1 MLKYDSHE
9 PIYTICKL
17 ISKYFCIFFSYSIR
31 MSRKSINCD
40 DEKINMSHFY
50 KNKKPFIIDD
60 IDVNKIL
67 ISKKKPCGKKTSFKY
82 FIGYDDHDY
91 FGTLWI
97 KLPQINGFDSNRTMS
112 FKVIDKKPLKK
123 YIKIRERVRSLMN
136 IEFDSEP
143 VYGDNDKY
151 IKTKI
156 KSYGDK
162 VNTNFQS
169 NKRPKENA
177 SCKCLSLLMLDS
189 VIRVNKNYYPQTLL
203 EE

>member
-1 MLKYDSHE
+1 
-9 PIYTICKL
+9 
-17 ISKYFCIFFSYSIR
+17 

-40 DEKINMSHFY
+40 DEMINMSNFY
-50 KNKKPFIIDD
+50 KNKKPFIIND

-67 ISKKKPCGKKTSFKY
+67 ISKKEPYGKKTSFKY

-91 FGTLWI
+91 FGTLCI

-112 FKVIDKKPLKK
+112 FKVIDKKPLKR

-151 IKTKI
+151 IKT
-156 KSYGDK
+156 
-162 VNTNFQS
+162 
-169 NKRPKENA
+169 
-177 SCKCLSLLMLDS
+177 
-189 VIRVNKNYYPQTLL
+189 
-203 EE
+203 